1 MKPDE
6 TSTGRCYRILGSVF
20 DTSDAG
26 ETWASNGGLK
36 SAAG

>member
-26 ETWASNGGLK
+26 ETWLQMAD
-36 SAAG
+36 